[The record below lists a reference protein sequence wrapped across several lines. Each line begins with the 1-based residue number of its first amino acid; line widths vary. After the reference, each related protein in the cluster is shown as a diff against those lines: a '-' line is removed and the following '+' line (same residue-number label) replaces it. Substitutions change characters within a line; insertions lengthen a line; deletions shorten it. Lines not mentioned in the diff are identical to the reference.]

1 MIFSRYLSVGRGDP
15 ARPYGTSSEKGEY
28 HPMEKTAVQK
38 LAGVLKILVT
48 ITFVCNLIV
57 LVMVPGLVHISVRQ
71 GLAEWWQY
79 DADDTLHMLL
89 LGGWGQ
95 WGQNGAYA
103 DVLSAFLLFCGVCT
117 AVILW
122 QGRRVLGTILAGSPF
137 QRENGVSLRRAGV
150 CCFAISAAAL
160 VRVVWGLFYY
170 QSIASLLTYNA
181 LFVPIFLLG
190 GLLCLV
196 VSALF
201 RQAAE
206 LKAEN
211 DLTI

>member
-1 MIFSRYLSVGRGDP
+1 
-15 ARPYGTSSEKGEY
+15 
-28 HPMEKTAVQK
+28 MEKTAVQK

-57 LVMVPGLVHISVRQ
+57 LPLVPVLVSVAGCQIPLPELLGNLTAEPPLPGDDWPYFSPGLQMFLVVV
-71 GLAEWWQY
+71 GAWTENFAFTFVL
-79 DADDTLHMLL
+79 TL
-89 LGGWGQ
+89 
-95 WGQNGAYA
+95 
-103 DVLSAFLLFCGVCT
+103 FLLFCGICT

-122 QGRRVLGTILAGSPF
+122 QGRRVLGTIL
-137 QRENGVSLRRAGV
+137 NGVSLRRAAV
-150 CCFAISAAAL
+150 CCFLIAAAAL
-160 VRVVWGLFYY
+160 ARVVWGLFYY
-170 QSIASLLTYNA
+170 GSVAPLLTYNA
-181 LFVPIFLLG
+181 LFVPIFILG

-196 VSALF
+196 MSALF

>member
-1 MIFSRYLSVGRGDP
+1 
-15 ARPYGTSSEKGEY
+15 
-28 HPMEKTAVQK
+28 MERTAVQK

-48 ITFVCNLIV
+48 VTFVCNLLV
-57 LVMVPGLVHISVRQ
+57 LPLLAGLSRLRGVMELVDGLGYFAAQ
-71 GLAEWWQY
+71 GEGAPVIGLRMAGYFLASWTEIWQMGEGY
-79 DADDTLHMLL
+79 AQVLTL
-89 LGGWGQ
+89 
-95 WGQNGAYA
+95 
-103 DVLSAFLLFCGVCT
+103 FLLFCGVCT
-117 AVILW
+117 AIILW
-122 QGRRVLGTILAGSPF
+122 QGRRVLGTILAGEPF
-137 QRENGVSLRRAGV
+137 QRANGVSLRRAGV

>member
-1 MIFSRYLSVGRGDP
+1 MQS
-15 ARPYGTSSEKGEY
+15 
-28 HPMEKTAVQK
+28 
-38 LAGVLKILVT
+38 
-48 ITFVCNLIV
+48 
-57 LVMVPGLVHISVRQ
+57 
-71 GLAEWWQY
+71 AEWWQY

-89 LGGWGQ
+89 FGGWGQ

-122 QGRRVLGTILAGSPF
+122 QGRRVLGTILAGNPF

-196 VSALF
+196 VSALLGGG
-201 RQAAE
+201 AE
-206 LKAEN
+206 SGKRPDHLGGAVCP
-211 DLTI
+211 LSSIWM

>member
-1 MIFSRYLSVGRGDP
+1 
-15 ARPYGTSSEKGEY
+15 
-28 HPMEKTAVQK
+28 MEKTAVQK

-57 LVMVPGLVHISVRQ
+57 LPLVPVLVSAAGCQIP
-71 GLAEWWQY
+71 LPELLDNLTAEPPPPG
-79 DADDTLHMLL
+79 DDWLYFSPGMQLFLVVAGAWTENFAFTL
-89 LGGWGQ
+89 
-95 WGQNGAYA
+95 
-103 DVLSAFLLFCGVCT
+103 VLTLFLLFCGVCT

-122 QGRRVLGTILAGSPF
+122 QGRRVLGTILAGNPF

>member
-1 MIFSRYLSVGRGDP
+1 MIFPRYLSVGRGDP
-15 ARPYGTSSEKGEY
+15 VRPCGTSSEKGEY

-48 ITFVCNLIV
+48 ITFVCNL
-57 LVMVPGLVHISVRQ
+57 
-71 GLAEWWQY
+71 
-79 DADDTLHMLL
+79 MLL